1 MYLCYVNDVYILYKH
16 KVGHRGREGERER
29 VRHTR
34 IHTHRYAHMQNFHIW
49 FSSTACI
56 SSRRADLL
64 NWIEHVGLG
73 VTISFA
79 FLALFAFL
87 RVVCHHF
94 KFGLER
100 GAVLARRALS
110 PLSLCA
116 CCAKWER
123 PWLVHAAKDIRVSFA
138 AFGIL
143 GISRF
148 NLSISLLK
156 SLAMKT
162 TMKAMKSLRKAYVL
176 LTGHAIPWLDR
187 WRLVQLRCVAAW
199 PGRMKLANAG

>member
-1 MYLCYVNDVYILYKH
+1 MSMVCIYCISIKLDT
-16 KVGHRGREGERER
+16 GGGRERER
-29 VRHTR
+29 ESETHAHT
-34 IHTHRYAHMQNFHIW
+34 HTHRYAHMQIYFHIW

-116 CCAKWER
+116 CCAK
-123 PWLVHAAKDIRVSFA
+123 
-138 AFGIL
+138 
-143 GISRF
+143 
-148 NLSISLLK
+148 
-156 SLAMKT
+156 
-162 TMKAMKSLRKAYVL
+162 
-176 LTGHAIPWLDR
+176 
-187 WRLVQLRCVAAW
+187 
-199 PGRMKLANAG
+199 